1 HHTGRGIP
9 PDYRSARLSAFHG
22 RDRWPGRQG
31 SNTRGSHK
39 VICRY
44 FRVSRSD
51 MVYLKFIMEAYEG
64 MNVMTTVDNT
74 AGIIR
79 IVIMPGF
86 EEEMDALL
94 AELGK
99 KVVM

>member
-1 HHTGRGIP
+1 M
-9 PDYRSARLSAFHG
+9 
-22 RDRWPGRQG
+22 
-31 SNTRGSHK
+31 
-39 VICRY
+39 ICRY

-79 IVIMPGF
+79 IAIMPGF
-86 EEEMDALL
+86 EEEMDGLL

-99 KVVM
+99 KVVMEPVEWDETPGF